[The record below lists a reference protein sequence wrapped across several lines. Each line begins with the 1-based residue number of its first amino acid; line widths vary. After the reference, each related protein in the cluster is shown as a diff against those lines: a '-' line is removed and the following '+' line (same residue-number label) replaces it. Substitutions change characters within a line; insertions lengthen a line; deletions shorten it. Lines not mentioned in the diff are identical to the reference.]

1 MQNGAG
7 FEATSIVERDRA
19 ALAFRAMCSHCRMR
33 AIRGACFTVAD
44 VERPDPD
51 RKIGF
56 GYVMNEM
63 GSNAT
68 LLDPRTTALI
78 SAVYASV

>member
-1 MQNGAG
+1 M
-7 FEATSIVERDRA
+7 
-19 ALAFRAMCSHCRMR
+19 
-33 AIRGACFTVAD
+33 FTVAD

-68 LLDPRTTALI
+68 LLDPRTTALN

>member
-1 MQNGAG
+1 M
-7 FEATSIVERDRA
+7 VERDRA
-19 ALAFRAMCSHCRMR
+19 ALAFRAMCSRCRTLGDSRCM
-33 AIRGACFTVAD
+33 FTVAD

>member
-1 MQNGAG
+1 M
-7 FEATSIVERDRA
+7 
-19 ALAFRAMCSHCRMR
+19 
-33 AIRGACFTVAD
+33 FTVAD

-78 SAVYASV
+78 SAVYASLRETTGRSLLEHDGER